1 MFQPVYSSPPSSPYF
16 ATRRHRCFM
25 NRDWKRYDE
34 EVLGPYVRPEVVQ
47 SMMDMDTAYGSW
59 QAPDAQLPSFGV
71 GVPAAGFRQ
80 NRYLGPIWG
89 TDGNSARKHDWYNS
103 HSVGVLDSWLPDG
116 VILAVSQE
124 LSHLA

>member
-1 MFQPVYSSPPSSPYF
+1 
-16 ATRRHRCFM
+16 M

-71 GVPAAGFRQ
+71 GVPAAGFR
-80 NRYLGPIWG
+80 
-89 TDGNSARKHDWYNS
+89 
-103 HSVGVLDSWLPDG
+103 VLDSWLPDG